1 MTRETEVKA
10 AVLHQPL
17 SELVVEDIQVDKPG
31 PREVL
36 IRTRACGVCH
46 SDLHF
51 IDGLYPAPLP
61 LVPGHEAA
69 GVVEAVG
76 EDVTALKVG
85 DHVVTCFSTFCGR
98 CEYCAT
104 GRLSLCVDSS
114 TKRKPA
120 DTPRIALGSQ
130 PVHQLLNVAGYAE
143 QLLVHENGAVAIDR
157 DMPFDRA
164 ALMGCAVVTGA
175 GSVLN
180 TAGVEAGEHV
190 AVIGCGGIGLAAINA
205 ARIAGAGRIVAIDP
219 VPAKRAL
226 AEKMGATDSF
236 DPAAEGL
243 REKVAELT
251 KGGVHHAIE
260 AVGRIAASELAL
272 SLLRRGGTATIVGM
286 MPIHEKLPMRALDLL
301 AEKKL
306 QGCLMGSNR
315 FPVDIPRLVD
325 FYLAGRLDLDSLIAE
340 RIPLAAINEALGK
353 LRTGESARS
362 VVMFD

>member
-1 MTRETEVKA
+1 MKA
-10 AVLHQPL
+10 ALFR
-17 SELVVEDIQVDKPG
+17 ELGTELEIADVAIARPG

-51 IDGLYPAPLP
+51 LDGLYPAPLP

-76 EDVTALKVG
+76 EDVTAFKPG
-85 DHVVTCFSTFCGR
+85 DHAVTCFSAFCGR
-98 CEYCAT
+98 CEFCAT
-104 GRLSLCVDSS
+104 GRLSLCVDAS
-114 TKRKPA
+114 TKRRP
-120 DTPRIALGSQ
+120 DEPPRLSHDGK

-175 GSVLN
+175 GAVLN
-180 TAGVEAGEHV
+180 TAKVEAGEHV

-205 ARIAGAGRIVAIDP
+205 ARIAGAARIVAIDP
-219 VPAKRAL
+219 VPAKREL
-226 AEKMGATDSF
+226 AEKLGATDSF
-236 DPAAEGL
+236 APDAERL
-243 REKVAELT
+243 REQVVELT

-260 AVGRIAASELAL
+260 AVGRIGAGELAL
-272 SLLRRGGTATIVGM
+272 ALLRRGGTATIVGM
-286 MPIHEKLPMRALDLL
+286 MPLSEKLPMGALDLL

-325 FYLAGRLDLDSLIAE
+325 FYLAGRLDLDSVIAE
-340 RIPLAAINEALGK
+340 RIPLERINEAVAK

-362 VVMFD
+362 VVVFD

>member
-1 MTRETEVKA
+1 MKA
-10 AVLHQPL
+10 AVLRRL
-17 SELVVEDIQVDKPG
+17 GSELAVEQVAIDRPG

-36 IRTRACGVCH
+36 ICTRACGVCH

-61 LVPGHEAA
+61 FVPGHEAA

-76 EDVTALKVG
+76 ADVAALKPG

-98 CEYCAT
+98 CEYCVT
-104 GRLSLCVDSS
+104 GRLSLCVDAS
-114 TKRKPA
+114 TKRRPA
-120 DTPRIALGSQ
+120 EPPRLSLDGA
-130 PVHQLLNVAGYAE
+130 PAHQLLNVAGYAE
-143 QLLVHENGAVAIDR
+143 QLLVHENGAVAIDPE
-157 DMPFDRA
+157 MPFDRA

-175 GSVLN
+175 GAVLN
-180 TAGVEAGEHV
+180 TAKVKAGEHV

-205 ARIAGAGRIVAIDP
+205 ARIAGAARIVAIDP

-226 AEKMGATDSF
+226 AEKLGATDSF
-236 DPAAEGL
+236 APADEGL
-243 REKVAELT
+243 REAVVALT

-260 AVGRIAASELAL
+260 AVGQIAAGELAL
-272 SLLRRGGTATIVGM
+272 ALLRRGGTATIVGM
-286 MPIHEKLPMRALDLL
+286 MPISEKLSMRALDLL

-325 FYLAGRLDLDSLIAE
+325 FYLAGRLDLDSVIAE
-340 RIPLAAINEALGK
+340 RIPLERINEALAK
-353 LRTGESARS
+353 LRTGEAARS
-362 VVMFD
+362 VVVFE

>member
-1 MTRETEVKA
+1 MKA
-10 AVLHQPL
+10 AVLHEPL
-17 SELVVEDIQVDKPG
+17 SPLTIEDVAIGTPG

-51 IDGLYPAPLP
+51 IDGLYPAPRP
-61 LVPGHEAA
+61 FVPGHEAA

-76 EDVTALKVG
+76 DDVVALKPG

-98 CEYCAT
+98 CEFCVT
-104 GRLSLCVDSS
+104 GRLSLCVDAS
-114 TKRKPA
+114 TKRKPT
-120 DTPRIALGSQ
+120 DPPRLAMDGA
-130 PVHQLLNVAGYAE
+130 PVHQLLNVSGYAE
-143 QLLVHENGAVAIDR
+143 QLLVHENGAVAIDP

-164 ALMGCAVVTGA
+164 ALLGCAVVTGA
-175 GSVLN
+175 GAVLN
-180 TAGVEAGEHV
+180 TAHVKAGEHV

-205 ARIAGAGRIVAIDP
+205 ARIAGAGRIIAIDP

-226 AEKMGATDSF
+226 AEKLGATDSF
-236 DPAAEGL
+236 DSREENL
-243 REKVAELT
+243 REQVVELT

-260 AVGRIAASELAL
+260 AVGIIAAGELAL

-286 MPIHEKLPMRALDLL
+286 MPISEKLPMRTLDLL

-325 FYLAGRLDLDSLIAE
+325 FYLAGRLDLDSVIAE
-340 RIPLAAINEALGK
+340 RIPLERINDALEK
-353 LRTGESARS
+353 LRTGEAARS
-362 VVMFD
+362 VVVFD

>member
-1 MTRETEVKA
+1 MKA
-10 AVLHQPL
+10 AILHQPGSAL
-17 SELVVEDIQVDKPG
+17 TIEEIAISSPG

-51 IDGLYPAPLP
+51 IDGVYPAPLP
-61 LVPGHEAA
+61 FLPGHRAA

-76 EDVTALKVG
+76 DDVTAIRPG

-98 CEYCAT
+98 CEFCVS
-104 GRLSLCVDSS
+104 GRLSLCVDAS
-114 TKRKPA
+114 TKRKPGEA
-120 DTPRIALGSQ
+120 PRVSLGDKG
-130 PVHQLLNVAGYAE
+130 VHQLLNVGGYAE
-143 QLLVHENGAVAIDR
+143 QLLVHENGAVAIDPE
-157 DMPFDRA
+157 MPFDRA

-175 GSVLN
+175 GAVLN
-180 TAGVEAGEHV
+180 TASVKAGEHV

-205 ARIAGAGRIVAIDP
+205 ARIAGAARIIAIDP

-226 AEKMGATDSF
+226 AEKLGATDSF
-236 DPAAEGL
+236 DSGAERL
-243 REKVAELT
+243 REQVVELT
-251 KGGVHHAIE
+251 RGGVHHAIE
-260 AVGRIAASELAL
+260 AVGRIAAGELAL
-272 SLLRRGGTATIVGM
+272 ALLRRGGTATIVGM
-286 MPIHEKLPMRALDLL
+286 MPLNEKLPMRALDLL

-340 RIPLAAINEALGK
+340 RIPLEQIEGALDK
-353 LRTGESARS
+353 LRTGEAARS
-362 VVMFD
+362 VIIFD

>member
-1 MTRETEVKA
+1 MKA
-10 AVLHQPL
+10 ALLHQPGT
-17 SELVVEDIQVDKPG
+17 ELVVEDVTVAAPG

-36 IRTRACGVCH
+36 IRTRACGACH

-51 IDGLYPAPLP
+51 VDGVYPAPLP

-76 EDVTALKVG
+76 SDVAALKPG
-85 DHVVTCFSTFCGR
+85 DHVVTCFSNFCGR
-98 CEYCAT
+98 CEYCVT

-114 TKRKPA
+114 TKRRKSDP
-120 DTPRIALGSQ
+120 PRLSLDGT

-143 QLLVHENGAVAIDR
+143 LLLVHENGAVAIDR

-175 GSVLN
+175 GSVFN
-180 TAGVEAGEHV
+180 TAGVRPGEDV
-190 AVIGCGGIGLAAINA
+190 AVIGCGGIGLAAVNA
-205 ARIAGAGRIVAIDP
+205 ARIAGARHILAIDP
-219 VPAKRAL
+219 VPAKRELAL
-226 AEKMGATDSF
+226 KLGATGAFAPDE
-236 DPAAEGL
+236 DRLKEQI
-243 REKVAELT
+243 VELT

-260 AVGRIAASELAL
+260 AVGRLSAGELAL

-286 MPIHEKLPMRALDLL
+286 MPLADRLSMGALDLL

-315 FPVDIPRLVD
+315 FPLDIPRLVD
-325 FYLAGRLDLDSLIAE
+325 FYLAGRLDLDSLVAE
-340 RIPLAAINEALGK
+340 RIGLGQINQAMAT
-353 LRTGESARS
+353 LRTGEAARS

>member
-1 MTRETEVKA
+1 MKA
-10 AVLHQPL
+10 AILHQPGSAL
-17 SELVVEDIQVDKPG
+17 AIEEINVSSPG

-51 IDGLYPAPLP
+51 IDGVYPAPLP
-61 LVPGHEAA
+61 FLPGHEAA

-76 EDVTALKVG
+76 DDVTAIRPG

-98 CEYCAT
+98 CEFCVS
-104 GRLSLCVDSS
+104 GRLSLCVDAS
-114 TKRKPA
+114 TKRKPGEA
-120 DTPRIALGSQ
+120 PRVSLGDKG
-130 PVHQLLNVAGYAE
+130 VHQLLNVGGYAE
-143 QLLVHENGAVAIDR
+143 QLLVHENGAVAIDPE
-157 DMPFDRA
+157 MPFDRA

-175 GSVLN
+175 GAVLN
-180 TAGVEAGEHV
+180 TASVKAGEHV

-205 ARIAGAGRIVAIDP
+205 ARIAGAARIIAIDP

-226 AEKMGATDSF
+226 AEKLGATDSF
-236 DPAAEGL
+236 DSSAERL
-243 REKVAELT
+243 REQVVELT
-251 KGGVHHAIE
+251 RGGVHHAIE
-260 AVGRIAASELAL
+260 AVGRIAAGELAL
-272 SLLRRGGTATIVGM
+272 ALLRRGGTATIVGM
-286 MPIHEKLPMRALDLL
+286 MPLNEKLPMRALDLL

-340 RIPLAAINEALGK
+340 RIPLEQIESALDK
-353 LRTGESARS
+353 LRTGEAARS
-362 VVMFD
+362 VIIFD

>member
-1 MTRETEVKA
+1 MKA
-10 AVLHQPL
+10 ALLHAPGTPL
-17 SELVVEDIQVDKPG
+17 ALEDVTVSAPG

-36 IRTRACGVCH
+36 IRTRACGACH

-51 IDGLYPAPLP
+51 IDGAYPTPLP
-61 LVPGHEAA
+61 AIPGHEAA

-76 EDVTALKVG
+76 SDVTAVKPG
-85 DHVVTCFSTFCGR
+85 DHVVTCFSAYCGR
-98 CEYCAT
+98 CEFCVT
-104 GRLSLCVDSS
+104 GRLSLCVDAS
-114 TKRKPA
+114 TRRRKSEP
-120 DTPRIALGSQ
+120 PRIAFDGA

-143 QLLVHENGAVAIDR
+143 QLLVHENGCVAVDR

-180 TAGVEAGEHV
+180 TAGVRAGEDV
-190 AVIGCGGIGLAAINA
+190 AVIGCGGIGLAAVNA
-205 ARIAGAGRIVAIDP
+205 ARIAGARHILAIDP

-226 AEKMGATDSF
+226 AEKVGATASFAPDS
-236 DPAAEGL
+236 DRLKEQI
-243 REKVAELT
+243 VELT

-260 AVGRIAASELAL
+260 AVGRLSAGELAL

-286 MPIHEKLPMRALDLL
+286 MPLGDRLSMGAMDLL

-315 FPVDIPRLVD
+315 FPLDIPRLVD
-325 FYLAGRLDLDSLIAE
+325 FYLAGRLDLDSLVAE
-340 RIPLAAINEALGK
+340 RIGLAEINAAVDK
-353 LRTGESARS
+353 LRTGEAARS
-362 VVMFD
+362 VIVFD

>member
-1 MTRETEVKA
+1 MKA
-10 AVLHQPL
+10 AVLR
-17 SELVVEDIQVDKPG
+17 ELGSSLEIADVDVAAPG

-51 IDGLYPAPLP
+51 IDGLYPAPAP
-61 LVPGHEAA
+61 FVPGHEAA

-76 EDVTALKVG
+76 DDVGALRVG

-98 CEYCAT
+98 CEFCVT
-104 GRLSLCVDSS
+104 GRLSLCTDAS
-114 TKRKPA
+114 TKRRPDEA
-120 DTPRIALGSQ
+120 PRLTMDGA

-175 GSVLN
+175 GAVLN
-180 TAGVEAGEHV
+180 TAQVKAGEHV

-226 AEKMGATDSF
+226 AEKIGATDSF
-236 DPAAEGL
+236 DSGADRL
-243 REKVAELT
+243 REQVVELT
-251 KGGVHHAIE
+251 RGGVHHAIE
-260 AVGRIAASELAL
+260 AVGKIAAGELAL

-286 MPIHEKLPMRALDLL
+286 MPISEKLPMRSLDLL

-325 FYLAGRLDLDSLIAE
+325 FYLAGRLDLDAVIAE
-340 RIPLAAINEALGK
+340 RIPLEAINDAVAT
-353 LRTGESARS
+353 LRTGEAARS
-362 VVMFD
+362 VVLFD

>member
-1 MTRETEVKA
+1 MKA
-10 AVLHQPL
+10 AVIRQLGTPL
-17 SELVVEDIQVDKPG
+17 EIADVEVAAPG

-61 LVPGHEAA
+61 FVPGHEAA

-76 EDVTALKVG
+76 KDVTALKTG
-85 DHVVTCFSTFCGR
+85 DHVVTCFSAFCGR
-98 CEYCAT
+98 CEFCVT
-104 GRLSLCVDSS
+104 GRLSLCVDAS
-114 TKRKPA
+114 TKRKP
-120 DTPRIALGSQ
+120 TEPPRLSLDGA
-130 PVHQLLNVAGYAE
+130 PAHQLLNVAGYAE

-175 GSVLN
+175 GAVLN
-180 TAGVEAGEHV
+180 TADVKAGEHV

-219 VPAKRAL
+219 VPAKREL
-226 AEKMGATDSF
+226 AEKLGATDSF
-236 DPAAEGL
+236 SPESDTL
-243 REKVAELT
+243 REQVGELT

-260 AVGRIAASELAL
+260 AVGRIAAGELAL

-286 MPIHEKLPMRALDLL
+286 MPISEKLPMRSLDLL

-340 RIPLAAINEALGK
+340 RIGLEQINEAVAK
-353 LRTGESARS
+353 LRTGEAARS
-362 VVMFD
+362 VVVFE

>member
-1 MTRETEVKA
+1 MKA

-17 SELVVEDIQVDKPG
+17 SELVIEQVSVSKPG

-36 IRTRACGVCH
+36 IRTKACGVCH

-51 IDGLYPAPLP
+51 IDGLYPAPIPML
-61 LVPGHEAA
+61 PGHEAA
-69 GVVEAVG
+69 GIVEAVG
-76 EDVTALKVG
+76 EDVTAIKPG

-98 CEYCAT
+98 CEFCVS
-104 GRLSLCVDSS
+104 GRLSLCTDAS
-114 TKRKPA
+114 TKRRA
-120 DTPRIALGSQ
+120 DEPPRVALGDTGL
-130 PVHQLLNVAGYAE
+130 HQLLNVGGYAE

-157 DMPFDRA
+157 EMPFDRA

-175 GSVLN
+175 GAILN
-180 TAGVEAGEHV
+180 AAGVKAGEHV
-190 AVIGCGGIGLAAINA
+190 AVVGCGGIGLAAINT
-205 ARIAGAGRIVAIDP
+205 ARIAGAARIVAIDP

-226 AEKMGATDSF
+226 AEKLGATDTF
-236 DPAAEGL
+236 DPSDPDL
-243 REKVAELT
+243 RKAVLALT

-260 AVGRIAASELAL
+260 AVGKIVAGELAL

-286 MPIHEKLPMRALDLL
+286 MPISEKLSMRATDLL

-306 QGCLMGSNR
+306 QGSLMGSNR

-340 RIPLAAINEALGK
+340 RIPLEEINRALHI
-353 LRTGESARS
+353 LRTGEAARS
-362 VVMFD
+362 VVVFD

>member
-1 MTRETEVKA
+1 MKA
-10 AVLHQPL
+10 AVLRAPL
-17 SELVVEDIQVDKPG
+17 SDLAIEEVAVSKPG

-76 EDVTALKVG
+76 DDVTAVKPG

-98 CEYCAT
+98 CEFCVT
-104 GRLSLCVDSS
+104 GRLALCTDAS
-114 TKRKPA
+114 TKRRPA
-120 DTPRIALGSQ
+120 DEPRISVGGTPL
-130 PVHQLLNVAGYAE
+130 HQLLNVAGFAE
-143 QLLVHENGAVAIDR
+143 QILVHENGAVAIDPE
-157 DMPFDRA
+157 MPFDRA

-180 TAGVEAGEHV
+180 TAKVRPGEHV

-205 ARIAGAGRIVAIDP
+205 AKIAGAGRIVAIDP

-226 AEKMGATDSF
+226 AEKVGATDSF
-236 DPAAEGL
+236 DSETDKI
-243 REKVAELT
+243 RERVVELT
-251 KGGVHHAIE
+251 RGGVHHAIE
-260 AVGRIAASELAL
+260 AVGRIAAGELAL

-340 RIPLAAINEALGK
+340 RVPLSGIGEALQK
-353 LRTGESARS
+353 LRTGETARS
-362 VVMFD
+362 VVVFD

>member
-1 MTRETEVKA
+1 MKA
-10 AVLHQPL
+10 AILNALGSPL
-17 SELVVEDIQVDKPG
+17 EIEQISVSNPG

-61 LVPGHEAA
+61 FVPGHEAA
-69 GVVEAVG
+69 GLVEAVG
-76 EDVTALKVG
+76 DDVAALKPG

-98 CEYCAT
+98 CEFCVT
-104 GRLSLCVDSS
+104 GRLSLCVDAS
-114 TKRKPA
+114 TKRKPSDQSRLA
-120 DTPRIALGSQ
+120 KEGA

-143 QLLVHENGAVAIDR
+143 QLLVHENGAVAIDPE
-157 DMPFDRA
+157 MPFDRA

-175 GSVLN
+175 GAVLN
-180 TAGVEAGEHV
+180 TANVKAGEHV

-205 ARIAGAGRIVAIDP
+205 ARIAGAARIIAIDP

-226 AEKMGATDSF
+226 AEKLGATDSF
-236 DPAAEGL
+236 DSGADKL
-243 REKVAELT
+243 REQVVELT

-260 AVGRIAASELAL
+260 AVGRIAAGELAL

-286 MPIHEKLPMRALDLL
+286 MPISEKLSMRALDLL

-340 RIPLAAINEALGK
+340 RIPLEGIGSALDK
-353 LRTGESARS
+353 LRTGEAARS
-362 VVMFD
+362 VIVFD

>member
-1 MTRETEVKA
+1 MKA
-10 AVLHQPL
+10 AVLNALGSPL
-17 SELVVEDIQVDKPG
+17 EIEEVSVSKPG

-61 LVPGHEAA
+61 FVPGHEAA
-69 GVVEAVG
+69 GLVEAVG
-76 EDVTALKVG
+76 EDVAALKPG

-98 CEYCAT
+98 CEFCVT
-104 GRLSLCVDSS
+104 GRLSLCVDAS
-114 TKRKPA
+114 TKRKPS
-120 DTPRIALGSQ
+120 DEPRLAKEGA

-143 QLLVHENGAVAIDR
+143 QLLVHENGAVAIDPE
-157 DMPFDRA
+157 MPFDRA
-164 ALMGCAVVTGA
+164 ALLGCAVVTGA
-175 GSVLN
+175 GAVLN
-180 TAGVEAGEHV
+180 TATVKAGEHV

-205 ARIAGAGRIVAIDP
+205 ARIAGAARIIAIDP

-226 AEKMGATDSF
+226 AEKLGATDSF
-236 DPAAEGL
+236 DSGTDKL
-243 REKVAELT
+243 REQVIELT
-251 KGGVHHAIE
+251 RGGVHHAIE
-260 AVGRIAASELAL
+260 AVGRIAAGELAL

-286 MPIHEKLPMRALDLL
+286 MPISEKLSMRALDLL

-340 RIPLAAINEALGK
+340 RIPLEEIASALDK
-353 LRTGESARS
+353 LRTGEAARS
-362 VVMFD
+362 IIVFD

>member
-1 MTRETEVKA
+1 MKA
-10 AVLHQPL
+10 AILHSPGSAL
-17 SELVVEDIQVDKPG
+17 TIEEISVSSPG

-51 IDGLYPAPLP
+51 IDGVYPAPLP
-61 LVPGHEAA
+61 FLPGHEAA

-76 EDVTALKVG
+76 DDVTAIKPG

-98 CEYCAT
+98 CEFCVS
-104 GRLSLCVDSS
+104 GRLSLCVDAS
-114 TKRKPA
+114 TKRKPTEA
-120 DTPRIALGSQ
+120 PRVMMGDKG
-130 PVHQLLNVAGYAE
+130 VHQLLNVGGYAE
-143 QLLVHENGAVAIDR
+143 QLLVHENGAVAIDPE
-157 DMPFDRA
+157 MPFDRA

-175 GSVLN
+175 GAVLN
-180 TAGVEAGEHV
+180 TASVKAGEHV

-205 ARIAGAGRIVAIDP
+205 AKIAGAARIIAIDP
-219 VPAKRAL
+219 VPAKREL
-226 AEKMGATDSF
+226 AEKLGATDSF
-236 DPAAEGL
+236 DPGAERL
-243 REKVAELT
+243 REQVVELT
-251 KGGVHHAIE
+251 RGGVHHAIE
-260 AVGRIAASELAL
+260 AVGRIAAGELAL

-286 MPIHEKLPMRALDLL
+286 MPLNEKLPMRALDLL

-340 RIPLAAINEALGK
+340 RIPLDGINGALDK
-353 LRTGESARS
+353 LRTGEAVRS
-362 VVMFD
+362 VVTFD

>member
-1 MTRETEVKA
+1 LKA
-10 AVLHQPL
+10 AILHAPKT
-17 SELVVEDIQVDKPG
+17 ELTLEDVTVSAPG

-36 IRTRACGVCH
+36 IRTRACGACH

-51 IDGLYPAPLP
+51 VDGLYPAPLP

-76 EDVTALKVG
+76 SDVTALKVG
-85 DHVVTCFSTFCGR
+85 DHVVTCFSNLCGR
-98 CEYCAT
+98 CEFCVT
-104 GRLSLCVDSS
+104 GRLSLCIDSS
-114 TKRKPA
+114 TKRRRGEP
-120 DTPRIALGSQ
+120 PRLALDGT

-143 QLLVHENGAVAIDR
+143 LLLVHENGAVAIDR

-175 GSVLN
+175 GSVFN
-180 TAGVEAGEHV
+180 TAGVRPGEDV

-205 ARIAGAGRIVAIDP
+205 ARIAGARHILAVDP

-226 AEKMGATDSF
+226 ARTVGAT
-236 DPAAEGL
+236 AAFAPDEDRL
-243 REKVAELT
+243 KEQVVELT
-251 KGGVHHAIE
+251 MGGVHHAIE
-260 AVGRIAASELAL
+260 AVGRVSAGELAL

-286 MPIHEKLPMRALDLL
+286 MPLAERLSMGALDLL

-315 FPVDIPRLVD
+315 FPLDIPRLVD
-325 FYLAGRLDLDSLIAE
+325 FYLAGRLDLDALVAE
-340 RIPLAAINEALGK
+340 RIGLGEINRAMDT
-353 LRTGESARS
+353 LRTGEAARS
-362 VVMFD
+362 VVVFD

>member
-1 MTRETEVKA
+1 MKA
-10 AVLHQPL
+10 AVLHAPNTA
-17 SELVVEDIQVDKPG
+17 LVIEEARVDRPG

-36 IRTRACGVCH
+36 IRTHACGVCH

-76 EDVTALKVG
+76 EDVTAIRPG

-98 CEYCAT
+98 CEYCVS
-104 GRLSLCVDSS
+104 GRLSLCLDSS
-114 TKRKPA
+114 TKRTKGEP
-120 DTPRIALGSQ
+120 PRAAMGETGL
-130 PVHQLLNVAGYAE
+130 HQLLNVGGYAE
-143 QLLVHENGAVAIDR
+143 QILVHENGAVAIDPE
-157 DMPFDRA
+157 MPLDRA

-180 TAGVEAGEHV
+180 AAKVRPGEHV
-190 AVIGCGGIGLAAINA
+190 AVVGCGGIGLAAINA
-205 ARIAGAGRIVAIDP
+205 ARIAGAATIVAIDP

-226 AEKMGATDSF
+226 AEKLGATHSF
-236 DPAAEGL
+236 DSATEKL
-243 REKVAELT
+243 REAVTELT

-260 AVGRIAASELAL
+260 AVGRIAAGDLAI

-286 MPIHEKLPMRALDLL
+286 MPLNEKLGLRAMDLL

-306 QGCLMGSNR
+306 QGSLMGSNR
-315 FPVDIPRLVD
+315 FPVDIPKLVD
-325 FYLAGRLDLDSLIAE
+325 FYLAGRLDLDALIAE
-340 RIPLAAINEALGK
+340 RIPLAQINDALEK
-353 LRTGESARS
+353 LRTGEAARS
-362 VVMFD
+362 VVIFD

>member
-1 MTRETEVKA
+1 MKA
-10 AVLHQPL
+10 AVLHQAN
-17 SELVVEDIQVDKPG
+17 SELTIEEIAVAKPG

-51 IDGLYPAPLP
+51 IDGLYPAPTP

-76 EDVTALKVG
+76 EDVTAIRPG
-85 DHVVTCFSTFCGR
+85 DHVVTCFSAFCGR
-98 CEYCAT
+98 CEYCVT
-104 GRLSLCVDSS
+104 GRLSLCLDAS
-114 TKRKPA
+114 TKRRKGEA
-120 DTPRIALGSQ
+120 PRIALGET
-130 PVHQLLNVAGYAE
+130 PLHQLLNVGGYAE
-143 QLLVHENGAVAIDR
+143 QILVHENGAVPIDR

-175 GSVLN
+175 GAVLN
-180 TAGVEAGEHV
+180 AADVKAGEHV
-190 AVIGCGGIGLAAINA
+190 AVVGCGGIGLAAINA
-205 ARIAGAGRIVAIDP
+205 ARIAGAARVVAIDP
-219 VPAKRAL
+219 VPAKREL
-226 AEKMGATDSF
+226 AKKLGATDTF
-236 DPAAEGL
+236 DPATEKL
-243 REKVAELT
+243 REQVVELT

-260 AVGRIAASELAL
+260 AVGKIAAGELAI

-286 MPIHEKLPMRALDLL
+286 MPLTEKLSMRAMDLL

-315 FPVDIPRLVD
+315 FPVDIPRLIE

-340 RIPLAAINEALGK
+340 RIPLGQINGALEK
-353 LRTGESARS
+353 LRTGEAARS
-362 VVMFD
+362 VVVFD

>member
-1 MTRETEVKA
+1 MKA
-10 AVLHQPL
+10 AVIRQLGAPIEIAEVAV
-17 SELVVEDIQVDKPG
+17 SKPG
-31 PREVL
+31 SREVL

-51 IDGLYPAPLP
+51 IDGLYPAPRP
-61 LVPGHEAA
+61 FVPGHEAA

-76 EDVTALKVG
+76 DDVTALKPG

-98 CEYCAT
+98 CEFCVT
-104 GRLSLCVDSS
+104 GRLSLCLDAS
-114 TKRKPA
+114 TKPKP
-120 DTPRIALGSQ
+120 DEEPRLSLDGA
-130 PVHQLLNVAGYAE
+130 PAHQLLNVGGYAE
-143 QLLVHENGAVAIDR
+143 QLLVHENGAVAIDPE
-157 DMPFDRA
+157 MPFDRA

-175 GSVLN
+175 GAVLN
-180 TAGVEAGEHV
+180 TAAVKAGEHV

-205 ARIAGAGRIVAIDP
+205 AKIAGAARIVAIDP

-226 AEKMGATDSF
+226 AERIGATDSF
-236 DPAAEGL
+236 APDEQRL
-243 REKVAELT
+243 REQVAELT

-260 AVGRIAASELAL
+260 AVGRIAAGELAL

-286 MPIHEKLPMRALDLL
+286 MPISERLPMRALDLL

-325 FYLAGRLDLDSLIAE
+325 FYLAGRLDLDSVIAE
-340 RIPLAAINEALGK
+340 RIPLAEIEAALAK
-353 LRTGESARS
+353 LRTGEAARS
-362 VVMFD
+362 VIVFD